1 MGHTGRVRNFV
12 VTQRFDAPH
21 HVVAATYLE
30 RTTWERFA
38 GLPFVGDPLVDS
50 FDPGPPTTIATNYRV
65 HVELPALAAGFI
77 DADKLT
83 FVEITVLHAD
93 GSGTFDIR
101 PDHYGDL
108 LTSSGRIELVE
119 TGVDRCERLVE
130 GHIHVDL
137 GWTGKLFERPVE
149 DAIVSGL
156 TKALAAQA
164 DQVPIA

>member
-1 MGHTGRVRNFV
+1 MRKFL

-21 HVVAATYLE
+21 EVIAAAYLQ
-30 RTTWERFA
+30 RSTWERFA
-38 GLPFVGDPLVDS
+38 GLPFVGDPTVDS
-50 FDPGPPTTIATNYRV
+50 FDAGPPATIASSYRV

-83 FVEITVLHAD
+83 FVEIIVLHAD
-93 GSGTFDIR
+93 GSGTFEIQ
-101 PDHYGDL
+101 PDHYSDL
-108 LTSSGRIELVE
+108 LTSSGRIELVDQ
-119 TGVDRCERLVE
+119 GADRCERLVE

-137 GWTGKLFERPVE
+137 GWSGKLFERPVE

-156 TKALAAQA
+156 SKAFAAQA